1 MTSAIGLIDRYQ
13 NYRVRRWLVQE
24 QRTAGM
30 LTGWR
35 TRQRRRLLVVGVVIA
50 LTGIAVAGIL
60 GALDLGAAPAV
71 AFVALLVF
79 LPSWTMLR
87 IASGGQD
94 HAPDPVLDELEIA
107 ERNKARSAGLALTQS
122 LTMPPLAYLIFAS
135 AIAPEAT
142 AYRTAY
148 AGGLMM
154 LAALLAGGCAP
165 AMILAWTRPD
175 PDPES

>member
-1 MTSAIGLIDRYQ
+1 MTSTLIDRYQ

-30 LTGWR
+30 LTSWR
-35 TRQRRRLLVVGVVIA
+35 SLRRRRILVVIVTIA
-50 LTGIAVAGIL
+50 LLGIAVAGVMR
-60 GALDLGAAPAV
+60 ALDLFGAPG
-71 AFVALLVF
+71 VALVSALVF

-94 HAPDPVLDELEIA
+94 HAPDQMLDELEIT

-122 LTMPPLAYLIFAS
+122 LTMAPLAYLIFGS
-135 AIAPEAT
+135 AFSPEAD
-142 AYRTAY
+142 AYRIAY

-154 LAALLAGGCAP
+154 LATIMAGGCAP
-165 AMILAWTRPD
+165 AMILGWTRPD
-175 PDPES
+175 PEPEY

>member
-1 MTSAIGLIDRYQ
+1 MTSATGLIDRYQ
-13 NYRVRRWLVQE
+13 NYRVRRWLIQE

-30 LTGWR
+30 LKGWR
-35 TRQRRRLLVVGVVIA
+35 PQRRRRMLVIGVVTA
-50 LTGIAVAGIL
+50 LLGIAVAGVL
-60 GALDLGAAPAV
+60 CALDLGAAPV
-71 AFVALLVF
+71 VALIALVLF

-94 HAPDPVLDELEIA
+94 HAPDPMLDELEIA

-122 LTMPPLAYLIFAS
+122 LTMPPLAYLIFVS
-135 AIAPEAT
+135 AIAPHAD

-154 LAALLAGGCAP
+154 LAALMAGGCAP
-165 AMILAWTRPD
+165 AMVLGWTRPD
-175 PDPES
+175 PEPES

>member
-1 MTSAIGLIDRYQ
+1 MTSTLIDRYQ

-30 LTGWR
+30 LKSWR
-35 TRQRRRLLVVGVVIA
+35 PLRRRRILVVLVAIA
-50 LTGIAVAGIL
+50 LLGIAVAGVMR
-60 GALDLGAAPAV
+60 ALDLFGAPG
-71 AFVALLVF
+71 FALVSALVF

-94 HAPDPVLDELEIA
+94 HAPDQMLDELEIT

-122 LTMPPLAYLIFAS
+122 LTMAPLAYLIFGS
-135 AIAPEAT
+135 AFSPEAD
-142 AYRTAY
+142 AYRIAY

-154 LAALLAGGCAP
+154 LATIMAGGCAP
-165 AMILAWTRPD
+165 AMILGWTRPD
-175 PDPES
+175 PEPES